1 MAGRIRTLLA
11 IGDIRGEVEPLKR
24 VFEKLPETGADA
36 VAVIGDL
43 GAAWSKADTYRAIF
57 RTLGE
62 AGRPT
67 FWVPGPIDAPLDDYL
82 REAHNMEIAFP
93 SLHGVHGTAAQADGQ
108 LLFAGMGGEIVD
120 DPDAKRAEET
130 LLRYP
135 GWEVEYRLKIIR
147 EFKDRRLVFLFTTP
161 PAHKGLH
168 GPGSEVLAEL
178 IKTYNPRL
186 VLVRG
191 DGVAEER
198 IGKSLVVSP
207 GRLDQG
213 EYALVD
219 LQDLTVEAAEPAA
232 RTAV

>member
-1 MAGRIRTLLA
+1 MARRIRTLVA
-11 IGDIRGEVEPLKR
+11 IADIRGEVERLER
-24 VFEKLPETGADA
+24 VFERLPETGADA
-36 VAVIGDL
+36 VAVVGDL

-62 AGRPT
+62 ADLPT
-67 FWVPGPIDAPLDDYL
+67 FWVPGPSDAPLDDYL

-93 SLHGVHGTAAQADGQ
+93 SLRGVHATAAEADGQ

-120 DPDAKRAEET
+120 DPDAKRGEEA

-135 GWEVEYRLKIIR
+135 GWEVEYHLKILR

-178 IKTYNPRL
+178 IKTYNLRL
-186 VLVRG
+186 VVVRG

-213 EYALVD
+213 EYAVVD
-219 LQDLTVEAAEPAA
+219 LQELTVEAAAPLS

>member
-1 MAGRIRTLLA
+1 MARRIRMLLA
-11 IGDIRGEVEPLKR
+11 IGDIRGEVESLTHVLER
-24 VFEKLPETGADA
+24 LPETGADA

-43 GAAWSKADTYRAIF
+43 GAAWSKPDTYRAIF
-57 RTLGE
+57 QTLGE

-67 FWVPGPIDAPLDDYL
+67 FWVPGPTDAPLDDYL
-82 REAHNMEIAFP
+82 REAHNMEIAFS
-93 SLHGVHGTAAQADGQ
+93 SLHGVHGTAVQADGQ

-120 DPDAKRAEET
+120 DPDAKRGEQS

-135 GWEVEYRLKIIR
+135 AWEVEYRLKVIR
-147 EFKDRRLVFLFTTP
+147 EFKDRRTVFLFTTA

-191 DGVAEER
+191 DGVAEGW

-219 LQDLTVEAAEPAA
+219 LQELSVEAASPAA
-232 RTAV
+232 RMTV

>member
-1 MAGRIRTLLA
+1 MARRIRTLLA
-11 IGDIRGEVEPLKR
+11 IGDIRGEIEPLKR
-24 VFEKLPETGADA
+24 VLERLPETGADA
-36 VAVIGDL
+36 VAATGDL
-43 GAAWSKADTYRAIF
+43 GAAWSKADTYREIF

-67 FWVPGPIDAPLDDYL
+67 FWVPGPTDAPLDDHL
-82 REAHNMEIAFP
+82 REAHNLEIAFP
-93 SLHGVHGTAAQADGQ
+93 LLHGVHGTAVQADGQ

-120 DPDAKRAEET
+120 DPAAKRGEEA

-147 EFKDRRLVFLFTTP
+147 EFKDRRMVFLFTTP

-168 GPGSEVLAEL
+168 GQGSEVLAEL
-178 IKTYNPRL
+178 IKTYNPRV

-191 DGVAEER
+191 EGVAEGR
-198 IGKSLVVSP
+198 IGKSLIVSP

-213 EYALVD
+213 EYAVVD
-219 LQDLTVEAAEPAA
+219 LHELTVEASVAA
-232 RTAV
+232 AGTAV

>member
-1 MAGRIRTLLA
+1 MAQRIRTLLA
-11 IGDIRGEVEPLKR
+11 IGDIRGEVEALEQVLER
-24 VFEKLPETGADA
+24 LPETGADA

-43 GAAWSKADTYRAIF
+43 GVAWSKADTYRAIF
-57 RTLGE
+57 RSLGE

-67 FWVPGPIDAPLDDYL
+67 FWVPGPTDAPLEDYL

-93 SLHGVHGTAAQADGQ
+93 SLHGVHGTAAQAGGQ

-120 DPDAKRAEET
+120 TPDAKRGEEA
-130 LLRYP
+130 LLHYP
-135 GWEVEYRLKIIR
+135 AWEVEYRLKIVR
-147 EFKDRRLVFLFTTP
+147 EFKDRRTVFLFTTP

-198 IGKSLVVSP
+198 IGKSLVVTP

-219 LQDLTVEAAEPAA
+219 LQELTVQAAAPDP

>member
-1 MAGRIRTLLA
+1 MEQG
-11 IGDIRGEVEPLKR
+11 GH
-24 VFEKLPETGADA
+24 LPR
-36 VAVIGDL
+36 DL
-43 GAAWSKADTYRAIF
+43 

-120 DPDAKRAEET
+120 DPDVERGEET

-161 PAHKGLH
+161 PAHRDCTGREAM
-168 GPGSEVLAEL
+168 S
-178 IKTYNPRL
+178 
-186 VLVRG
+186 
-191 DGVAEER
+191 
-198 IGKSLVVSP
+198 SP
-207 GRLDQG
+207 S
-213 EYALVD
+213 
-219 LQDLTVEAAEPAA
+219 
-232 RTAV
+232 